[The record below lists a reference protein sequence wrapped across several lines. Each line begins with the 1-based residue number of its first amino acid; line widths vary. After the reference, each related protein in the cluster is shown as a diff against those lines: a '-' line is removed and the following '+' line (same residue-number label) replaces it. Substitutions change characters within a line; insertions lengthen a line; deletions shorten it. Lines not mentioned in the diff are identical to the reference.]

1 VEKRKNSFDLTG
13 MTKSQGIILERNKMT
28 INLDGRRVTVVL
40 LEPSLY
46 DLFFRINREA
56 DKILQRFIKKYLMK
70 QL

>member
-1 VEKRKNSFDLTG
+1 

-28 INLDGRRVTVVL
+28 INLDGCRVTVVL